1 MLRGVVW
8 GTALAVGLVAATDA
22 DAKARPPLIPIAL
35 VEDVSG
41 TTADVEFMD
50 YVGTG
55 QVIKLAPKDV
65 LVLSYLKSCAHE
77 TITGGT
83 VRVGAEKS
91 DVEGGKVVRTRV
103 TCDGGKMRLASQ
115 TANASGASSF
125 RLQSAPVEPVI
136 FAAQPMIQLPKLA
149 DGANRILTFERLDKP
164 GSRVEV
170 AVPGDVAGNSYFDL
184 AKTTMK
190 PLTRG
195 GVYRASVGGST
206 IMFRVDAKAKVAK
219 SGGKA
224 GKTAKSQNLPV
235 LGRLLRFPQG

>member
-1 MLRGVVW
+1 MLMLRGTVW
-8 GTALAVGLVAATDA
+8 GTALAVGLAAATGA
-22 DAKARPPLIPIAL
+22 YAKARPPLIPIAL

-41 TTADVEFMD
+41 STADVEFMD

-91 DVEGGKVVRTRV
+91 DVEGGKVVRTKV
-103 TCDGGKMRLASQ
+103 TCDGGKMKLASQ

-149 DGANRILTFERLDKP
+149 DGSDRKLTFERVDKP
-164 GSRVEV
+164 GQRIEV
-170 AVPGDVAGNSYFDL
+170 AIAADAAGGSYLDL
-184 AKTTMK
+184 AKTSMK

-195 GVYRASVGGST
+195 AVYRASAGGRT

-224 GKTAKSQNLPV
+224 AKAQKLPV